1 MNTSST
7 GISHHAINRCK
18 LIAEIGVNH
27 CGDIALARRMI
38 LAAKECGADAVK
50 FQTFSAKKLATKKAL
65 KVPYQLQFGSVDES
79 HFEMLEKLELT
90 YKAHELLY
98 EFCSNANI
106 EFLSTPYDVD
116 SAKFLVSLGCNL
128 IKTASADI
136 VDIPLHEY
144 IASTGLKVFIATGM
158 ATLFEIESCLNI
170 YGPKNLQNVTLLHC
184 VSNYP
189 CSDQSLN
196 LRAIETLRNRFNCDV
211 GFSDHSVG
219 NEAALISR
227 ALGATVIEKHFTTD
241 KSLPGPDQSASANP
255 DEFGNLV
262 KLVRRGE
269 IMLGGAEKFCQP
281 EELQM
286 SLTSR
291 KSLTLNRS
299 LSAGS
304 VIRRE
309 DLTLKRP
316 GTGIYYADI
325 DKVVGAKVNK
335 DLDCDSQPTWE
346 DLF

>member
-1 MNTSST
+1 MNTFKT
-7 GISHHAINRCK
+7 GLFHPTINRCK
-18 LIAEIGVNH
+18 IIAEIGVNH
-27 CGDIALARRMI
+27 CGDIALAKKMI
-38 LAAKECGADAVK
+38 LAAKESGADAVK
-50 FQTFSAKKLATKKAL
+50 FQTFSAKKLATKNAL
-65 KVPYQLQFGSVDES
+65 KVPYQLQFSSADET
-79 HFEMLEKLELT
+79 HLEMLEKLELS
-90 YKAHELLY
+90 YKAHEDLY
-98 EFCSNANI
+98 QFCSNANI

-116 SAKFLVSLGCNL
+116 SAKFLVSLGCDL

-144 IASTGLKVFIATGM
+144 LASANLKVLIATGM
-158 ATLFEIESCLNI
+158 ATLFEVESCLNI
-170 YGPKNLQNVTLLHC
+170 YGLKNLQNVTLLHC

-189 CSDQSLN
+189 CSDYSLN
-196 LRAIETLRNRFNCDV
+196 LTAIKTLGNKFNCDV

-227 ALGATVIEKHFTTD
+227 ALGAKVIEKHFTTN
-241 KSLPGPDQSASANP
+241 KSLPGPDQKASSNP
-255 DEFGNLV
+255 EEFSELV
-262 KLVRRGE
+262 KLIRRGE
-269 IMLGGAEKFCQP
+269 IMLGNPEKFCQP

-316 GTGIYYADI
+316 GTGIFYSDI

-346 DLF
+346 DLL